1 MWQDNSDRKWALI
14 IEDEPTISRACQKVL
29 VAEGFDVD
37 IATNG
42 LIAQELISKKSYDLC
57 LSDIKMPKLNGV
69 DLYRYIEKEHPKLV
83 EKMIFTTG
91 DLLSQD
97 VGMFLEEVDRP
108 FLPKPFTPDELK
120 YILKEF

>member
-1 MWQDNSDRKWALI
+1 
-14 IEDEPTISRACQKVL
+14 
-29 VAEGFDVD
+29 
-37 IATNG
+37 
-42 LIAQELISKKSYDLC
+42 
-57 LSDIKMPKLNGV
+57 MPKLNGV